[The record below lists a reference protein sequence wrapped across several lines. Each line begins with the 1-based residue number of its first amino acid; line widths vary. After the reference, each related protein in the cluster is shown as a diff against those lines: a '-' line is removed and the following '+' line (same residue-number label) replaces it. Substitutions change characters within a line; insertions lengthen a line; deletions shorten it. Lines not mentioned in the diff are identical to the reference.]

1 MINGHGGNVYQLAET
16 LGCEVAD
23 IVDMSS
29 NVNPLGPMPEL
40 MNHLLTHLDSV
51 ARLPQADAHA
61 IRKGFAGNYDID
73 PYLVLAGNGST
84 QWIYN
89 LPLAL
94 KARRALILGPTYADY
109 ADACALHNIA
119 VQYLLSTAENNFD
132 VDLLNLFENTSQSD
146 LVFIC
151 NPNNP
156 TGRLIPV
163 RMIEKLCQ
171 SRPDTVFVIDESY
184 LPFTAESESH
194 SLIRRSLL
202 NAVIIN
208 SMSKIFCLPGLRIGF
223 IKASTKLIRQ
233 LSAFH
238 LPWSVNGPASEAVL
252 WLMQHKKKVD
262 DFITQSKRFIQ
273 KERDLFYNR
282 IAKVPELKYFTST
295 TPFILIQLPTY
306 LHAEK
311 VVNAMAKEKLLIR
324 DCSNFHGLSPRFIRI
339 SLKDSEN
346 NQKAAEILIE
356 TCRKQSNVS

>member
-16 LGCEVAD
+16 LGCNAAD
-23 IVDMSS
+23 IIDMSS

-40 MNHLLTHLDSV
+40 MAHLSTHLDTV

-61 IRKGFAGNYDID
+61 IRKGFARKYDID
-73 PYLVLAGNGST
+73 PYSVLAGNGST
-84 QWIYN
+84 QWIYC

-94 KARRALILGPTYADY
+94 KARKALILGPTYADY
-109 ADACALHNIA
+109 ADACALHNIP
-119 VQYLLSTAENNFD
+119 VQYLLSTKKNNFD
-132 VDLLNLFENTSQSD
+132 FDLLKLFKKTPAAD

-156 TGRLIPV
+156 TGRLIPA
-163 RMIEKLCQ
+163 RMIEELCQ

-223 IKASTKLIRQ
+223 IKSSNKLIQQ
-233 LSAFH
+233 LSPFH
-238 LPWSVNGPASEAVL
+238 PPWSVNGPASEAVL
-252 WLMQHKKKVD
+252 WLMRHKKRVD
-262 DFITQSKRFIQ
+262 DFIIQSKRFIQ
-273 KERDLFYNR
+273 KERDLFYDR
-282 IAKVPELKYFTST
+282 LAIVPEVKFFTST
-295 TPFILIQLPTY
+295 APFILIQLPTY
-306 LHAEK
+306 LRAEE
-311 VVNAMAKEKLLIR
+311 VVNTMAKERLLIR
-324 DCSNFHGLSPRFIRI
+324 DCSNFHGLSQRFIRI
-339 SLKDSEN
+339 SLKDSKN

-356 TCRKQSNVS
+356 TCRKQYNL